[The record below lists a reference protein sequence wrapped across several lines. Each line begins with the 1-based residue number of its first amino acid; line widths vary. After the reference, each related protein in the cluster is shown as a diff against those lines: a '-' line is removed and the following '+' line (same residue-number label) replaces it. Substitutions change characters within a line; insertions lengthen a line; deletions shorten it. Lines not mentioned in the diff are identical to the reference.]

1 MNARNVLIASAAI
14 VGGLIILGFVSTIL
28 NAIVPLTIVAVVAF
42 LLGRM
47 STRTNLLQ
55 AGMNLANRA
64 RNEMVTQSAPKAAA
78 KPAESAPVQQAAP
91 EAEQKPLPKTG
102 KLPQTQRLDAAK
114 LNITDFDIK
123 SSDQVMADSKKLEED
138 LAKRNADYDPAA
150 ALEERKKRLLGDK
163 QDE

>member
-1 MNARNVLIASAAI
+1 MNARNVLILSAA
-14 VGGLIILGFVSTIL
+14 VVVGLIILGFLSTIL

-42 LLGRM
+42 VLGRI

-64 RNEMVTQSAPKAAA
+64 AAKSEPAVQSAAKPVEAAPVQKAAA
-78 KPAESAPVQQAAP
+78 EAPT
-91 EAEQKPLPKTG
+91 KILPKTG

-114 LNITDFDIK
+114 LNIEDFEVKNTDE
-123 SSDQVMADSKKLEED
+123 VLADAKKLEDD
-138 LAKRNADYDPAA
+138 LAKRNANYDPAA

-163 QDE
+163 KDE

>member
-42 LLGRM
+42 MLGRM
-47 STRTNLLQ
+47 SVKTNLLQ
-55 AGMNLANRA
+55 AGMNLASRA
-64 RNEMVTQSAPKAAA
+64 TA
-78 KPAESAPVQQAAP
+78 KREPASKPVEAAPVQQAAL
-91 EAEQKPLPKTG
+91 EESNKALPKTG
-102 KLPQTQRLDAAK
+102 KLAQTERLDAAK
-114 LNITDFDIK
+114 LNIKDFEEIK
-123 SSDQVMADSKKLEED
+123 SSEQVIADAKKLEDD

-163 QDE
+163 PDQQ

>member
-28 NAIVPLTIVAVVAF
+28 NAIVPLAIVAVVAF
-42 LLGRM
+42 VLGRM
-47 STRTNLLQ
+47 STRMNLLQ

-64 RNEMVTQSAPKAAA
+64 TTKSEPAAQA
-78 KPAESAPVQQAAP
+78 AVKPVETAQQAAP
-91 EAEQKPLPKTG
+91 EAPTKTLPKTG
-102 KLPQTQRLDAAK
+102 KLAQTERLDAAK
-114 LNITDFDIK
+114 LNIRDFEEVK
-123 SSDQVMADSKKLEED
+123 NSEQALADAKKLEDE

-163 QDE
+163 PDQQ